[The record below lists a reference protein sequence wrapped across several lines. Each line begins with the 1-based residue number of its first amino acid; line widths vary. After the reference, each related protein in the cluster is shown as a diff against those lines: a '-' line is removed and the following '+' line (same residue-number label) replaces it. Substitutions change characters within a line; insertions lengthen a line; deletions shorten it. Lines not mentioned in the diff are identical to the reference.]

1 MTKTKFPTPD
11 EILEYILAQGGYVA
25 RREIAKAFLIKGED
39 RRVLK
44 DLLKQMVTAGTL
56 EAKGKTY
63 QAPELN
69 TFTIVE
75 FLAANEDG
83 DLLGCIIEEE
93 HERFKTSVILEFSTV
108 EATKRLE
115 PGQKFMAKLRFAGPH
130 LYALCLRR
138 VQDTARALAGILRK
152 DRQHFLLE
160 PLDRKDRNLYAV
172 DTASVKNLQA
182 GVGDFVTARF
192 DQSKDRSKVVLLEEV
207 VTKAEELTTHLSR
220 LAIHRFD
227 LPQHFS
233 QDALQEAEKAQL
245 PKDLEG
251 RVDLRALPLVTIDD
265 IDARDHDDAVYA
277 ELDQDP
283 HNKGGWRLLVAIADV
298 SHFVKPGNAL
308 DHEARQRGNSV
319 YFPDQVVPM
328 LPERLS
334 NNLCSLRPEE
344 DRPCLAVWMRI
355 TKKGKLLS
363 KQFMRA
369 LMRSHAKLTYVDVQA
384 FKDKKKHTIPQTLD
398 AQVITDLY
406 KAYAILKKGREARGT
421 LDLDLTEQKII
432 LNDDGSVKHILPR
445 KRLDSH
451 QLIEEFMILAN
462 VAAAEFISDKN
473 LPCLFRVHDNPKAEK
488 VEELRLYLENNGLS
502 FEKAGALQ
510 PVHFTRVLKKV
521 QDLPIAPAI
530 NELVL
535 RTQAQA
541 NYSPDNIGHFGL
553 NLPRYAHFTSPI
565 RRYADLTIHR
575 ALISLLE
582 KQKGL
587 YPYNFEELLKIGQ
600 DISDLER
607 RAAKAERETVDRYI
621 ALYLENRTGEML
633 PARISGMTDFAVF
646 LTLEETG
653 SDGILPLRNLTGD
666 YFVFDPKAH
675 AVIGR
680 RTKQRFTLGDPI
692 LVCLE
697 TANPV
702 SGSLI
707 FSARVEGKQKREV
720 RGQLKQKDKEIRKPK
735 RRTTKAE
742 K

>member
-1 MTKTKFPTPD
+1 MTKTKFPTSD

-44 DLLKQMVTAGTL
+44 DLLKQMVAAGTL

-93 HERFKTSVILEFSTV
+93 HERFKTSVILEFPTV

-172 DTASVKNLQA
+172 DAASVKNLQA
-182 GVGDFVTARF
+182 GVGDFITARF
-192 DQSKDRSKVVLLEEV
+192 DQSKDRSKIVLLEEV

-283 HNKGGWRLLVAIADV
+283 QNKGGWRLLVAIADV
-298 SHFVKPGNAL
+298 SHFVKPGNTL

-384 FKDKKKHTIPQTLD
+384 FKDKKTHTIPPTLD
-398 AQVITDLY
+398 TQVITDLY